1 MTVLVSRSPGDKP
14 GPNIVDSVLTT
25 RDAQT
30 ERGRGEIN
38 ENGVDRVLE
47 SGTIIG
53 TEFKKPGKIVKM
65 IKDEGATNHRL
76 THFNFT
82 VVADPFSLTSS
93 INTEGIKE

>member
-1 MTVLVSRSPGDKP
+1 MTVIVSRSPGDKP
-14 GPNIVDSVLTT
+14 GPSIVDSILTT
-25 RDAQT
+25 KEAQT
-30 ERGRGEIN
+30 ERGRGEVN
-38 ENGVDRVLE
+38 EDGVDRVIE

-53 TEFKKPGKIVKM
+53 TEFKIPGKIVRM

-93 INTEGIKE
+93 IKTEGIKE